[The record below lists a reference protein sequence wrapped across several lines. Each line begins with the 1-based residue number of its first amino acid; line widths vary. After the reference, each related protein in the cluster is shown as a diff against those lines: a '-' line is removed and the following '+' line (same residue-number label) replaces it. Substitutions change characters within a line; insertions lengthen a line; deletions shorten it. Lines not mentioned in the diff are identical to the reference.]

1 MAFDNKQITRRFI
14 EEVWNNGNL
23 ALVDE
28 LVDPAYEG
36 RDPVVGTYKRDAL
49 KQTIEG
55 YRKAFPDLKLEIVHL
70 LADDRFVASRWIARG
85 THLGTFMGVE
95 PTKKKTVVTG
105 NGLVEFRDG
114 KIVAEFNEYDALGL
128 LRQLGAAEKF
138 MGEPPRTTT
147 ARPEKRT

>member
-14 EEVWNNGNL
+14 EEVWNTGNL

-28 LVDPAYEG
+28 LVDPSYEG

-70 LADDRFVASRWIARG
+70 VAELARVRGLKVDYVSVWRFV
-85 THLGTFMGVE
+85 H
-95 PTKKKTVVTG
+95 
-105 NGLVEFRDG
+105 
-114 KIVAEFNEYDALGL
+114 AEG
-128 LRQLGAAEKF
+128 
-138 MGEPPRTTT
+138 
-147 ARPEKRT
+147 